1 MAASTEALDCHR
13 ITPIRDKFTE
23 GRHALEA
30 QHGTPHGFEEII
42 GTSAA
47 LTRVLHEVELVA
59 LTDSTVSRSREV

>member
-30 QHGTPHGFEEII
+30 QHGTPHGCEEII
-42 GTSAA
+42 APPGGIRAA
-47 LTRVLHEVELVA
+47 RISWQVYVPCRRVRRVWDE
-59 LTDSTVSRSREV
+59 